1 MQRIDAEGIPYRE
14 LNDRING
21 AVRDGE
27 EEFILDNIRG
37 QRYIGA
43 GLGGPVR
50 ITINGTAG
58 ADLASFMDGAE
69 ITVNGN
75 AQAGVANTMNSG
87 KIVIHGDAGDIMGY
101 SMRGGRLFVRG
112 SVGYRA
118 GIHMKAYQ
126 DRMPRV
132 VIGGS
137 AGDYLGEYM
146 AGGVLVVL
154 GMDEEDGCPLGEYA
168 GTGMHGG
175 TIFVRGEPQPWQLG
189 AEVGQPE
196 IDDDDWQQL
205 QGLLEEFCAEFDL
218 DPSGFGR
225 EEFTKMI
232 PVSERPYGRLYAY

>member
-1 MQRIDAEGIPYRE
+1 MLRIDAEGVHYQD
-14 LNDRING
+14 LNDRINR
-21 AVRDGE
+21 AVETGE
-27 EEFILDNIRG
+27 SDFVLDNVRG

-43 GLGGPVR
+43 GLGKPVQ

-58 ADLASFMDGAE
+58 ADLASFMDGAQ

-87 KIVIHGDAGDIMGY
+87 RIIIHGDAGDIMGY
-101 SMRGGRLFVRG
+101 SMRGGDLFVRG
-112 SVGYRA
+112 NVGYRA

-146 AGGVLVVL
+146 AGGILVVL
-154 GMDEEDGCPLGEYA
+154 GMDAEEKCPLGEYA

-175 TIFVRGEPQPWQLG
+175 TIFVRGEPEPWRLG
-189 AEVGQPE
+189 AEVGQPP
-196 IDDDDWQQL
+196 IDDEDWSQL
-205 QGLLEEFCAEFDL
+205 LGLIEEFCREYGMDPCGFDR
-218 DPSGFGR
+218 S
-225 EEFTKMI
+225 EFTKMV
-232 PVSERPYGRLYAY
+232 PVTDRPYGRLYAY